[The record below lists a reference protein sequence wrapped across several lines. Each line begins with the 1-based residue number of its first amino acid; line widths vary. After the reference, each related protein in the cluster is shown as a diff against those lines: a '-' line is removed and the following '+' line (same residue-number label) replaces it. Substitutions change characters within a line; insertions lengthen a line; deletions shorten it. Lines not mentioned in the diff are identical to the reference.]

1 MSIGKDGNTAAYGR
15 FSINARPD
23 DLRTAHPTVQVHDPL
38 LEAGKAKWNKQ
49 QAKLKKRTETAG
61 WRGGVGGPMD

>member
-1 MSIGKDGNTAAYGR
+1 MMAT
-15 FSINARPD
+15 
-23 DLRTAHPTVQVHDPL
+23 TTVQVHDPL

-61 WRGGVGGPMD
+61 WRGGVGRAMD